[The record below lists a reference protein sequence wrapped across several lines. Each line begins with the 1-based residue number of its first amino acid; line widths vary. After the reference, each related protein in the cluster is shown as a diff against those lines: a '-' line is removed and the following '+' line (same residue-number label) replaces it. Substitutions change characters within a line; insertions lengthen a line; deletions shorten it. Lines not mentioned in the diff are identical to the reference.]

1 LLGGLASTNTLHAQ
15 PPAPAEPAAFDS
27 QVRGAIADVGIGTS
41 NAGDHLLLE
50 LGGEWQG
57 IESSNAQRWLLQ
69 WDVLAGVR
77 AGYLANEHPY
87 LFLLGG
93 ELGGFAEAGYR
104 FPARSELSPYLGLR
118 LADEVQILTHPGRAL
133 ADFNRRNDVDGVGGT
148 LVQGALRAAGGA
160 SSLTPDLSWLV
171 VGFVE
176 EAYRAREVNA
186 EAVLLSQFGLAARID
201 RARGWSASLEAAWGI
216 GPTRH
221 YDWLGASD
229 LPTRISAAASGRW
242 VFGNRSWL
250 GASASLARDAH
261 RLSYVEGRSYQT
273 ESAPVFS
280 ARVLYGFPLERR
292 PP

>member
-1 LLGGLASTNTLHAQ
+1 VATRALHAQ
-15 PPAPAEPAAFDS
+15 PPGPAEPVGFGS
-27 QVRGAIADVGIGTS
+27 QVRGAIADAGIGTS
-41 NAGDHLLLE
+41 HAGDQLLLE

-57 IESSNAQRWLLQ
+57 IESLCARRWLLQ
-69 WDVLAGVR
+69 WDLLAGVR

-104 FPARSELSPYLGLR
+104 FPARSDVSPYLGLR
-118 LADEVQILTHPGRAL
+118 LADEIQILAHPGRAL
-133 ADFNRRNDVDGVGGT
+133 ADLDRHNDVDGVGGA

-160 SSLTPDLSWLV
+160 SSLTPALSWLV

-176 EAYRAREVNA
+176 EAYRARQVNA
-186 EAVLLSQFGLAARID
+186 EALLLSQFGLAARID
-201 RARGWSASLEAAWGI
+201 RVRGWSASLEAAWGI
-216 GPTRH
+216 GPVRH
-221 YDWLGASD
+221 YGWLGASD
-229 LPTRISAAASGRW
+229 RPTRISAAASARW

-250 GASASLARDAH
+250 GASASLARDAD
-261 RLSYVEGRSYQT
+261 RLSYVEARSYET

-280 ARVLYGFPLERR
+280 ARLLYGFPLERR